1 MLILIDLSVGI
12 RPALL
17 HHLCIRC
24 AAVTLGPRMLHICS
38 NNGPACLPQV
48 DFLSVLPTWRA
59 LWAAS
64 TDFCRTCA
72 RARWSRITP
81 YGIRND
87 TAQARPPC
95 APYAARTPALATL
108 APCVCGGAPQ
118 RKSRSA
124 RCDRIPLLTSSARH
138 VWQAARLAASR
149 ARTAAARR
157 STRCVPRACRAA
169 RATFVR
175 VHRRALACS
184 APRFEH
190 VRGLPPEGLARARGR
205 SDRARCSPGSASGDE
220 RGIPLTSHFIVLLP
234 ASPRAPAV
242 NCSFEPS
249 TARCWRWAVRARG
262 CLIVLELARAH
273 LTLDATLSAHVH
285 PGRAKRQP
293 HRSCN
298 PCNDAVR
305 MTQACSEPVRTLSF
319 NVRKRS
325 GGSWTLPDTPIQPR
339 AESSFCEAPLAGS
352 SREGARGSTSRLVP
366 LWSVHRSVRRLRSKK
381 WSNNTFK
388 RPYA

>member
-48 DFLSVLPTWRA
+48 DFLSVLLTWRA

-95 APYAARTPALATL
+95 APYATRTPALATL
-108 APCVCGGAPQ
+108 APCLCGGSPR

-124 RCDRIPLLTSSARH
+124 RCARIPLLTSSARH
-138 VWQAARLAASR
+138 VWQAARLVASR

-175 VHRRALACS
+175 VQARPRMQCAAIRTRARTATRRPRKSPGQIRPRTLLPRICLGRRARHSTHFTFHRSPAC
-184 APRFEH
+184 
-190 VRGLPPEGLARARGR
+190 L
-205 SDRARCSPGSASGDE
+205 SP
-220 RGIPLTSHFIVLLP
+220 
-234 ASPRAPAV
+234 PAV

-305 MTQACSEPVRTLSF
+305 MTQVCSEPVRTLSF